1 MTVLRVLSTALICIA
16 GLSALCIAAG
26 VHEVIDETM
35 SGAMVGRA
43 LQRAG
48 RMLMIACKMAG
59 SLAISTQPHRKVTEL
74 TLRNTTE

>member
-16 GLSALCIAAG
+16 GLPALNIAAG

-35 SGAMVGRA
+35 SGAIVGRA

-48 RMLMIACKMAG
+48 RMFMMACRMAG
-59 SLAISTQPHRKVTEL
+59 SLAIRIKLCEETMGR
-74 TLRNTTE
+74 TLRNTVE